1 MANSKIEKAAKYRKI
16 KAPNGYIF
24 NINNYIY
31 NPSHGN
37 EYPSFIKVIAD
48 TDEKT
53 TYKKVYFFRYYD
65 RSAGIYVTTYSR
77 LKNGEMWQ
85 VINRNP
91 DYSGKI
97 VERLPAGTRFNVKLL
112 FKYCD

>member
-1 MANSKIEKAAKYRKI
+1 MANSKIEKAEKYCKI

-24 NINNYIY
+24 DIANYLY

-37 EYPSFIKVIAD
+37 EYPSFIKTIAD

-65 RSAGIYVTTYSR
+65 GSAGVYVETYSP

-91 DYSGKI
+91 DYSEKI
-97 VERLPAGTRFNVKLL
+97 VERLPKGTRFNVKLL

>member
-16 KAPNGYIF
+16 EAPNGYVF
-24 NINNYIY
+24 DINNYLY
-31 NPSHGN
+31 NPAHGS
-37 EYPSFIKVIAD
+37 EYPAFIKTIAE

-53 TYKKVYFFRYYD
+53 TYKKVYFFRYFD
-65 RSAGIYVTTYSR
+65 HSAGIYVETYSR

-91 DYSGKI
+91 DYSEKI
-97 VERLPAGTRFNVKLL
+97 VERLPIGTRFNVKLL